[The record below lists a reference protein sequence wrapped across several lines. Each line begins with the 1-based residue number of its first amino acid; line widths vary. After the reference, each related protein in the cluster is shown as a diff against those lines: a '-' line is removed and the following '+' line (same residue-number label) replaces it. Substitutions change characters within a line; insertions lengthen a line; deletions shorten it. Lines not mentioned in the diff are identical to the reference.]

1 MRQMLRHF
9 AAHAGPRDGCSYAV
23 IYGKKMLQLAS
34 LRREMKGELR
44 NAAGN
49 HRSSVFAMSSRLVV
63 V

>member
-1 MRQMLRHF
+1 MLRHF

-23 IYGKKMLQLAS
+23 IYGEKMLQLAS

-49 HRSSVFAMSSRLVV
+49 HRSSVFCHEQ
-63 V
+63 